1 MLSEQYGTVF
11 KESQYHR
18 LEKVYSIW
26 ICPDQLK
33 KQQNGIFRFPR
44 TLETICGIP
53 TFRKKDYDKSEYII
67 IIAGK
72 PDDPGDSQIID
83 LLYTVFSDDMSVSDK
98 KKRLS
103 SVYGIEMTK
112 EIETEVNEMCNL
124 SEAIAL
130 ANLEKGRVLG
140 RAEGHAEGIAYGI
153 ILANISMVADNLLT
167 VEKAAERSGVSVEEF
182 LRKKEEFKRK
192 GLN

>member
-1 MLSEQYGTVF
+1 M
-11 KESQYHR
+11 
-18 LEKVYSIW
+18 YSIW
-26 ICPDQLK
+26 ICPDPLK

-83 LLYTVFSDDMSVSDK
+83 LLYTVFSDDMSVIDK

-112 EIETEVNEMCNL
+112 EIETEVHEMCNL
-124 SEAIAL
+124 SEAIAS
-130 ANLEKGRVLG
+130 ANLEKGRDLG
-140 RAEGHAEGIAYGI
+140 RAEGMADGI

-182 LRKKEEFKRK
+182 LRKKEELQTE
-192 GLN
+192 GLI

>member
-67 IIAGK
+67 IIVGK
-72 PDDPGDSQIID
+72 PDDPGGSQIID

-124 SEAIAL
+124 SEAIAS
-130 ANLEKGRVLG
+130 ANLEKGRGLG
-140 RAEGHAEGIAYGI
+140 RAEGIAYGI
-153 ILANISMVADNLLT
+153 ILANISMVDDNLLT

-182 LRKKEEFKRK
+182 LRKKEELQTE
-192 GLN
+192 GLI

>member
-1 MLSEQYGTVF
+1 
-11 KESQYHR
+11 
-18 LEKVYSIW
+18 
-26 ICPDQLK
+26 
-33 KQQNGIFRFPR
+33 
-44 TLETICGIP
+44 
-53 TFRKKDYDKSEYII
+53 
-67 IIAGK
+67 
-72 PDDPGDSQIID
+72 
-83 LLYTVFSDDMSVSDK
+83 MSVSDK

-124 SEAIAL
+124 SEAIAS
-130 ANLEKGRVLG
+130 ANLEKGRGLG
-140 RAEGHAEGIAYGI
+140 RAEGIADGI
-153 ILANISMVADNLLT
+153 ILANISMVDDNLLT